1 MLSTEALTGGFTMF
15 IYVSMRFPCGFHVV
29 STWFPRDFHRASTGS
44 GGDPPGGEHLGDEHR
59 GREGVNPSSSLWG
72 FPCYRGDMVLPK
84 NPMVWMSW
92 KILSYMDDDCRGY
105 TPMTQE
111 TPHLR

>member
-44 GGDPPGGEHLGDEHR
+44 GGDPPIGGEHLGDEHR
-59 GREGVNPSSSLWG
+59 GHEGVGGVHRRHFGMCCMIWG
-72 FPCYRGDMVLPK
+72 FP
-84 NPMVWMSW
+84 
-92 KILSYMDDDCRGY
+92 
-105 TPMTQE
+105 
-111 TPHLR
+111 